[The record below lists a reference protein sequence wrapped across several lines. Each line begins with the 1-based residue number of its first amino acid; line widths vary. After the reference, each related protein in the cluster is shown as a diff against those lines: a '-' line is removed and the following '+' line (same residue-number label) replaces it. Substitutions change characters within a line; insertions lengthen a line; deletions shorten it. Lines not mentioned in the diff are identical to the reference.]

1 VSIRALGF
9 NGPVVLSGPAAG
21 VALALLIA
29 GLGGAVGLA
38 HALGER
44 SGFER
49 GALAQRA
56 EAAPAPKPPA
66 AAVRG
71 R

>member
-1 VSIRALGF
+1 
-9 NGPVVLSGPAAG
+9 
-21 VALALLIA
+21 VALVVASLGVVGA
-29 GLGGAVGLA
+29 GWLA
-38 HALGER
+38 YELGER
-44 SGFER
+44 AGYER

-66 AAVRG
+66 SPVKG